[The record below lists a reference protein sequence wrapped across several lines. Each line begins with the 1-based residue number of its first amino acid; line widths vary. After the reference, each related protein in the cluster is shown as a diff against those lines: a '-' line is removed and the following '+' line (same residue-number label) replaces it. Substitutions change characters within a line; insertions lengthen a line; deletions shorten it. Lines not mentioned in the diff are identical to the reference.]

1 MRNVQTQALP
11 VSPSLYLNKKCL
23 QKTLTSAG
31 CKPRLAEFRAQ
42 LTGRALSR
50 KKLAFSVHARLAQN
64 HCAPLIREDPSL
76 RPYTDALNHRFDR
89 YLELKHQIE
98 GDCGSLSEF
107 ALGYE
112 RFGLHHRDGGVEYV
126 EWAPRASSLS
136 LMGEFNNW
144 EPSQYPGTCD
154 DFGVWRV
161 FIPDQEDGTPTVP
174 HMSQVR
180 VSMETPEGRVDRVP
194 TWAQYVERCEGTDYH
209 NGVFY
214 NPPENER
221 YQWQHDKP
229 NRKRSLRIYEAHVGM
244 SSEDHGVA
252 TYNHF
257 TDNVL
262 PRIKEG
268 GYNAIQLMAVQ
279 EHALY
284 SSFGY
289 QVTSFFAAS
298 SRSGTPEDL
307 KRLVDTAHGLGLTVL
322 LDVVHAHASSNTM
335 DGLNLFDTST
345 GLYFRDGPSG
355 YHDLWGTRMFDYGNY
370 EVMRFLLSNLR
381 WYPSF
386 PPLPRTAD
394 QSCPVLPSPAQSCL

>member
-1 MRNVQTQALP
+1 
-11 VSPSLYLNKKCL
+11 
-23 QKTLTSAG
+23 
-31 CKPRLAEFRAQ
+31 
-42 LTGRALSR
+42 
-50 KKLAFSVHARLAQN
+50 
-64 HCAPLIREDPSL
+64 
-76 RPYTDALNHRFDR
+76 
-89 YLELKHQIE
+89 
-98 GDCGSLSEF
+98 
-107 ALGYE
+107 
-112 RFGLHHRDGGVEYV
+112 
-126 EWAPRASSLS
+126 
-136 LMGEFNNW
+136 MGEFNNW

-381 WYPSF
+381 W
-386 PPLPRTAD
+386 PLWRLIVDLGDSLWILATHCGSWRLIVDLGDSLWILATHCGSWWLIVD
-394 QSCPVLPSPAQSCL
+394 LGDSLWILATRCGSWRLIVDL